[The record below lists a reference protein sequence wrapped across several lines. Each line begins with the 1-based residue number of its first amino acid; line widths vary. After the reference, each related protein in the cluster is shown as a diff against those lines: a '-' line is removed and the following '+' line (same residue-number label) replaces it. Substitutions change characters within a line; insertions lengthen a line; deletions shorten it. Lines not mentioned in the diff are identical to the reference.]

1 VNEPELV
8 KLKGLVRWELRDPR
22 GELLDLR
29 EIPNIIT
36 AAGKAGVAG
45 LLNGFTTGN
54 FKWIALGTG
63 TNAASTTD
71 VTLQAEITTTSGGL
85 MRAMATPG
93 STTTIDVN
101 DTMKLTY
108 TFTASTSY
116 AVTESG
122 VLSTSSSGPLL
133 SRQTYTQII
142 MTSGDTLAVT
152 WQISVA

>member
-8 KLKGLVRWELRDPR
+8 KLKGWVRWELRDPR

-45 LLNGFTTGN
+45 LLNGVTTGN
-54 FKWIALGTG
+54 FKWIAVGTG
-63 TNAASTTD
+63 TNAATTTD
-71 VTLQAEITTTSGGL
+71 VTLQTEVTSGG
-85 MRAMATPG
+85 MGRQTATAS
-93 STTTIDVN
+93 STTTVDVG
-101 DTMKLTY
+101 DTAKLTY
-108 TFTASTSY
+108 TFTASTSF
-116 AVTESG
+116 AITESG
-122 VLSTSSSGPLL
+122 VMSTSSSGPLL
-133 SRQTYTQII
+133 SRQTFTAIN